1 MNNVYRATAHGSQT
15 VSGGLSTTEDCS
27 TLVLISEHQRTFAAD
42 IIDNGR
48 AIKLTAKG
56 DELESIIADMG
67 GMANNAIDR
76 QHQQHADNLQ
86 EWLDVYAPILCDA
99 LNLLE
104 AARASKL
111 PAKLKAT
118 IQTFLDNTKL
128 AMADTL

>member
-27 TLVLISEHQRTFAAD
+27 TLVLISERQRTFAAD
-42 IIDNGR
+42 LIDNGR

-67 GMANNAIDR
+67 GMANNSIDR
-76 QHQQHADNLQ
+76 AHQQHADNLQ
-86 EWLDVYAPILCDA
+86 KWLDVYAPILCNA

-104 AARASKL
+104 AVRTTKL
-111 PAKLKAT
+111 PLKLKAT
-118 IQTFLDNTKL
+118 VETFLDNTKL
-128 AMADTL
+128 AMSDEL

>member
-1 MNNVYRATAHGSQT
+1 MNNVFRATAHGSQT
-15 VSGGLSTTEDCS
+15 ISGGLSTTEES
-27 TLVLISEHQRTFAAD
+27 SILVLISEHQHTFKAD

-48 AIKLTAKG
+48 AIKLTALG
-56 DELESIIADMG
+56 DELESIIADIG
-67 GMANNAIDR
+67 GMANNSIDR
-76 QHQQHADNLQ
+76 HHQQHADNLQ

-104 AARASKL
+104 TAKNTKL

-118 IQTFLDNTKL
+118 IETFLNNTKL